1 MCVCKARTVP
11 LVVEVADAWLDLSE
25 LVRRVRDLVLA
36 QRILVVCPNIQYKER
51 EKREEIQ
58 RKKRVLQKQL
68 LGHNVQPQQVA
79 AAHR

>member
-1 MCVCKARTVP
+1 VP

-51 EKREEIQ
+51 EREEIQ